1 MIFYLTSFKN
11 IFLFFYCTIFYIAF
25 LHFFSRCYNYSVN
38 YLANWDNILIAQL
51 DVLVN
56 SKSTQKLL
64 SKIPGIDAQQFR
76 DMLISTDSRTGE
88 LTLGFMVSTIRNILL
103 DSSKAAS
110 EDVTT
115 SAKGVLVNT
124 KNIDQAL
131 NKASTAIDLE
141 LSELKRLIDLVFHS
155 LISACRAGVV
165 LTVVALLAIF
175 LMMAL
180 FTMNVYTLGYFQ
192 HETIMKLFDPKQGY
206 VPSLKK
212 IMPNNNTLK
221 ERKKRAPTWSKDH
234 EASKIKSKTR
244 SVDDFEDVNITNPKD
259 EAEAEAEADPFRLV
273 DLFAMM
279 GREPTRKETALLN
292 GLNNARQRRDRDI
305 DGDGIFTKEEKLIG
319 EEGKSKI

>member
-1 MIFYLTSFKN
+1 M
-11 IFLFFYCTIFYIAF
+11 LFCI
-25 LHFFSRCYNYSVN
+25 FFSRCYNYSVN

-103 DSSKAAS
+103 DSSKASS

-259 EAEAEAEADPFRLV
+259 EAEAEADPFRLV

-319 EEGKSKI
+319 EKGKSKI

>member
-1 MIFYLTSFKN
+1 MYHL
-11 IFLFFYCTIFYIAF
+11 LHCF

-103 DSSKAAS
+103 DSSKASS

-234 EASKIKSKTR
+234 EASKTKSKTV
-244 SVDDFEDVNITNPKD
+244 VDDMEDVNITNSKKED
-259 EAEAEAEADPFRLV
+259 EVEDGKTEAVPFRLV

>member
-1 MIFYLTSFKN
+1 MYHL
-11 IFLFFYCTIFYIAF
+11 LHCF

-103 DSSKAAS
+103 DSSKASS

-141 LSELKRLIDLVFHS
+141 LSQLKSLIDLVFHS

-212 IMPNNNTLK
+212 IMPKNSTLK
-221 ERKKRAPTWSKDH
+221 ERKKRVPTWSKDH
-234 EASKIKSKTR
+234 EASKTKSKTR

-259 EAEAEAEADPFRLV
+259 EAEAEADPFRLI

>member
-1 MIFYLTSFKN
+1 MLKKKKYNYTNLFQN
-11 IFLFFYCTIFYIAF
+11 IFFSFSIVPSSTLLSCIAF
-25 LHFFSRCYNYSVN
+25 CIFFFRCYNYRVN

-88 LTLGFMVSTIRNILL
+88 LTLGFMVSTIQNILL
-103 DSSKAAS
+103 DSSKASS

-115 SAKGVLVNT
+115 SGKGVLVNA
-124 KNIDQAL
+124 KNIDLAL

-141 LSELKRLIDLVFHS
+141 LSQLKSLIDLVFHS

-165 LTVVALLAIF
+165 LSVVALLAIF

-221 ERKKRAPTWSKDH
+221 ERKKRTLD
-234 EASKIKSKTR
+234 
-244 SVDDFEDVNITNPKD
+244 
-259 EAEAEAEADPFRLV
+259 
-273 DLFAMM
+273 
-279 GREPTRKETALLN
+279 
-292 GLNNARQRRDRDI
+292 
-305 DGDGIFTKEEKLIG
+305 KEEIG
-319 EEGKSKI
+319 RLTVMEY